1 MTNILEQVVSWFTL
15 PALLWLALTVA
26 AYLLAIRLYVR
37 AGRHPFLTPVLVA
50 VVMVIVALY
59 ASGTSYD
66 TYAVYTLPLRYLI
79 GPATVAL
86 AIPLYSQIARLK
98 RVALP
103 VLVSLAVGCITGIVS
118 AVGIAWVFGASWS
131 TLVSLAPKSVTMPI
145 AMEAA
150 ALNGGVSSL
159 VTVAVAITGVA
170 GVVMAGGLFRYLRI
184 TDDAT
189 QGFALGL
196 SAHAIGVARAYQV
209 SETTAAFA
217 ALGMGLNGIATAVVL
232 PFLIYLLAL
241 L

>member
-1 MTNILEQVVSWFTL
+1 MSDMLEHAMVWWTL

-26 AYLLAIRLYVR
+26 AYVASLKLYGR
-37 AGRHPFLTPVLVA
+37 AGRHPLLTPVLVA
-50 VVMVIVALY
+50 VTLVIVALY
-59 ASGTSYD
+59 ASGTSYEA
-66 TYAVYTLPLRYLI
+66 YATYTLPLRYLI

-86 AIPLYSQIARLK
+86 AVPLFSQIARL
-98 RVALP
+98 RRFALP
-103 VLVSLAVGCITGIVS
+103 VLVSLVVGCITGIVT
-118 AVGIAWVFGASWS
+118 AVVIAWAFGASWS

-145 AMEAA
+145 AMEVAA
-150 ALNGGVSSL
+150 IYGGLPSL

-170 GVVMAGGLFRYLRI
+170 GVIMAGGLFRWFRI
-184 TDDAT
+184 HDEAT

-209 SETTAAFA
+209 GNTAAAFA

-232 PFLIYLLAL
+232 PLLIYVLAL